1 MIIYFLYA
9 ILHYNLLKGEVKM
22 KKLKLLWRIVLSL
35 LTASFIVPLGAT
47 ADSAAKDENIV
58 KGLTYTVETGI
69 DISASFALFGNET
82 DPALGRLTDGKRS
95 FSSDLNNPIWHVF
108 YRGLYRTVTFE
119 LPEVKAVTGFRFHG
133 LKHNTSGLI
142 PSDYYDLF
150 VSENGTDWMLACSYD
165 NSDNVGGTDRG
176 QFTIAAENVGRF
188 RAKYVRLKFRVD
200 GYTYCDE
207 IEILGTDINGTEEK
221 FVKYIDPYNYKNA
234 YHPGIERCKDL
245 ILLYCGYKGELDR
258 SYVENTE
265 EEMLYYC
272 GYISPKGEIIDTMF
286 DSFMFSALRNTLPS
300 GRNCGK
306 GGDPPLMSDWQ
317 YYIDS
322 IFDEEFNCGAIER
335 ALDKVKAAT
344 GKTDHTMQ
352 LVINMPY
359 PNIGQKAIFGDIDGD
374 GKDEYCTNREEQLK
388 IYAWFM
394 DAVIQKM
401 NERNYKNIRLAGF
414 YWEPES
420 IKPIW
425 GKEEYELIKSV
436 SELVHERDLNFFWIP
451 LLYASGMDRVEEMG
465 FDVAMMQPDIP
476 WTGYERMKLEM
487 FYGFTEAIKKYGLG
501 VEIEMSWGVYNIT
514 SDDADLRLRQ
524 FYAYLDA
531 GYALGFMKE
540 AVHGYYQD
548 ANPGIIYYLAKS
560 QNSRQR
566 QTYDDIYAFIKGT
579 YKPHINI
586 TAKEFSGLSGEK
598 IYGYVGIRKGEYADI
613 RHGDIYLEVV
623 TPPSH
628 GKIELSPKSG
638 DFTYISENNFEGTD
652 TFTVVA
658 RSEFVLTEPLEV
670 KVNVTKKSENSIPR
684 EEESPDEECLPENS
698 PDESKPDKKGGFGT
712 ALAIGTGVAAGVV
725 ATTVVAVKKKRNKK

>member
-1 MIIYFLYA
+1 
-9 ILHYNLLKGEVKM
+9 
-22 KKLKLLWRIVLSL
+22 
-35 LTASFIVPLGAT
+35 
-47 ADSAAKDENIV
+47 
-58 KGLTYTVETGI
+58 
-69 DISASFALFGNET
+69 
-82 DPALGRLTDGKRS
+82 
-95 FSSDLNNPIWHVF
+95 
-108 YRGLYRTVTFE
+108 
-119 LPEVKAVTGFRFHG
+119 
-133 LKHNTSGLI
+133 
-142 PSDYYDLF
+142 
-150 VSENGTDWMLACSYD
+150 
-165 NSDNVGGTDRG
+165 
-176 QFTIAAENVGRF
+176 
-188 RAKYVRLKFRVD
+188 
-200 GYTYCDE
+200 
-207 IEILGTDINGTEEK
+207 
-221 FVKYIDPYNYKNA
+221 
-234 YHPGIERCKDL
+234 
-245 ILLYCGYKGELDR
+245 
-258 SYVENTE
+258 
-265 EEMLYYC
+265 
-272 GYISPKGEIIDTMF
+272 
-286 DSFMFSALRNTLPS
+286 
-300 GRNCGK
+300 
-306 GGDPPLMSDWQ
+306 
-317 YYIDS
+317 
-322 IFDEEFNCGAIER
+322 
-335 ALDKVKAAT
+335 
-344 GKTDHTMQ
+344 
-352 LVINMPY
+352 
-359 PNIGQKAIFGDIDGD
+359 
-374 GKDEYCTNREEQLK
+374 
-388 IYAWFM
+388 M
-394 DAVIQKM
+394 DAVVQKM